1 MVGEATGAS
10 TVWEEKKGNGEALEP
25 DVYMFATS
33 VLARR
38 QR

>member
-1 MVGEATGAS
+1 MAGEVMSVSSWRG
-10 TVWEEKKGNGEALEP
+10 ERKGNGEALEHE
-25 DVYMFATS
+25 VYMFATS